1 MKAETI
7 IYWVVSAL
15 KPFRRN
21 KIPPEKKIK
30 AVELYLRGLSYRQV
44 AEILEISHT
53 TVWETVQKLA
63 KTIYQPKLLAVKK
76 QRNFIAVDET
86 MIKINGEKRFLWAA
100 IDVESREVLA
110 VWITTTRNWWI
121 ARDFLLIVL
130 KSCEGRPVFL
140 VDGGPWYKSAF
151 NSLELHYLHVTFG
164 LRNSV
169 ERWFRLV
176 KERTKRFWNNFRGK
190 DWRKVHRFVF
200 LFAFWYNFARHH
212 SQFGGPPGDVTEW
225 LQEVMP
231 KLS

>member
-76 QRNFIAVDET
+76 QRKFIAVDET
-86 MIKINGEKRFLWAA
+86 VIKINGEKRFLWAA
-100 IDVESREVLA
+100 IDVESREVSHWLVNPDA
-110 VWITTTRNWWI
+110 ERQHWEEQ
-121 ARDFLLIVL
+121 LLV
-130 KSCEGRPVFL
+130 
-140 VDGGPWYKSAF
+140 
-151 NSLELHYLHVTFG
+151 
-164 LRNSV
+164 
-169 ERWFRLV
+169 
-176 KERTKRFWNNFRGK
+176 
-190 DWRKVHRFVF
+190 
-200 LFAFWYNFARHH
+200 
-212 SQFGGPPGDVTEW
+212 
-225 LQEVMP
+225 
-231 KLS
+231 

>member
-7 IYWVVSAL
+7 IYWIYWVVSAL

-76 QRNFIAVDET
+76 HRKFIAVDET
-86 MIKINGEKRFLWAA
+86 VIKINGEKRFLWVA
-100 IDVESREVLA
+100 IDVESKEVLA
-110 VWITTTRNWWI
+110 IWVTTTRNWRI
-121 ARDFLLIVL
+121 ARDFILVVL
-130 KSCEGRPVFL
+130 ESCENQPVFL
-140 VDGGPWYKSAF
+140 VDGGAWYKSAF
-151 NSLELHYLHVTFG
+151 KSLGLKFVCVTFG

-169 ERWFRLV
+169 ERWFRTV
-176 KERTKRFWNNFRGK
+176 KEQTKRFWNNFRSG
-190 DWRKVHRFVF
+190 DWKAQRFVF
-200 LFAFWYNFARHH
+200 LFAFWYNFVRVHYSVWWAA
-212 SQFGGPPGDVTEW
+212 G
-225 LQEVMP
+225 
-231 KLS
+231 